1 MITTLLA
8 FTARL
13 EVGLP
18 VSTNTQSYAVTSTST
33 GCVWALVHLGDL
45 IHTVGMH

>member
-18 VSTNTQSYAVTSTST
+18 VSTNTVFPGQHAYKRLTLQRTK
-33 GCVWALVHLGDL
+33 
-45 IHTVGMH
+45 